1 MNRNKNMLNA
11 KRESRIS
18 RIAKKVTAIW
28 TAAMTSLVMMSVSV
42 SAKTGSLTG
51 SDAKGFFDDAAGA
64 LGTVIILI
72 GAGVG
77 IWGVVNLLEGYGN
90 DNPGAKSQ
98 GMKQFVAGVG
108 IVLIGVFAP
117 DALKDLFGKA
127 I

>member
-1 MNRNKNMLNA
+1 MNRNKNMLKA
-11 KRESRIS
+11 KPESRIS
-18 RIAKKVTAIW
+18 KIAKKITAMW
-28 TAAMTSLVMMSVSV
+28 TAATTALLMMSVSV
-42 SAKTGSLTG
+42 SAKTGSLSG
-51 SDAKGFFDDAAGA
+51 DDAKGFFDDASDA

-77 IWGVVNLLEGYGN
+77 VWGVVNLLEGYGN

-108 IVLIGVFAP
+108 IVIIGVVVP
-117 DALKDLFGKA
+117 GALQDLFGKA

>member
-51 SDAKGFFDDAAGA
+51 SDAKDFFDDAAGT

-90 DNPGAKSQ
+90 DNPGANAH
-98 GMKQFVAGVG
+98 VR
-108 IVLIGVFAP
+108 
-117 DALKDLFGKA
+117 
-127 I
+127 